1 MFDGGRYRPDPLDD
15 GERRALRQLEGH
27 SLSHPEQPDWV
38 RLNVQEWVAPHLQE
52 AYGEA
57 WGREIAALEKP
68 PPVDL
73 RVNRLKATVAEA
85 QAALALE
92 GIDTEPMRFAP
103 NGLRLK
109 RRLSVVAGE
118 AFQSGLVE
126 VQDEGSQLVAGLV
139 DAQPGMQIAD
149 YCAGAG
155 GKTLAIAAGM
165 NNKGR
170 VVAMDVY
177 ESRLERS
184 AQRLRRAGAHNVERR
199 ALDGDNRK
207 WLKRQAGAFDRVLVD
222 APCTGTGTWR
232 RNPDGRWTL
241 RPEDLAE
248 LVPKQAAILDA
259 AARLVKPGGG
269 LIYATCSVLP
279 AENERQ
285 IEAFLERHP
294 EFAAVPVTDV
304 WRDAMGAEPPP
315 EIAGPY
321 LRLSPL
327 RHGTD
332 GFFAATLV
340 RKAKTEAE
348 GAVVAPDQRDDVP
361 RAARDDDGHES
372 HPPRPQERRLRHRP
386 RPCRDLAGDLCRALP
401 DSMLAGMSDV
411 RQSAYWSRVLADR
424 HESRGVFVAD
434 DEDMGVVGFGSCGPV
449 RDPPEGLSGREIRV
463 GEVYTLYV
471 EPDFQNRGLGRRLLD
486 ALFRQLR
493 ADGCDTAV
501 LWMLADNPDRFFYEG
516 LGGERVGE
524 RVDTMAGVD
533 VEEVAFG
540 WHDLAAPLVR
550 RKLATED

>member
-1 MFDGGRYRPDPLDD
+1 VTPGARVAATIELLDEIVSRSERPADLVANAFFRTRRFIGGGDRRAVSERVWGILRRWGQLRWWLKRTGHPADQTNALPRGIVAADLMVVEGLGLSDVEAIFDGGLYRPHPLDD
-15 GERRALRQLEGH
+15 AERRALRQMEGH

-38 RLNVQEWVAPHLQE
+38 RLNVQEWVAPHLKE

-57 WGREIAALEKP
+57 WGREIAALATP

-73 RVNRLKATVAEA
+73 RVNRLKATVEEA
-85 QAALALE
+85 RAALARE
-92 GIDTEPMRFAP
+92 GIETEPTRFAP

-109 RRLSVVAGE
+109 RRLSVVAGA

-139 DAQPGMQIAD
+139 DARPGMSIAD

-170 VVAMDVY
+170 VVAMDVL
-177 ESRLERS
+177 ETRLDRS

-199 ALDGDNRK
+199 ALGADNRK

-241 RPEDLAE
+241 RPQDLAE

-269 LIYATCSVLP
+269 LVYATCSVLP

-294 EFAAVPVTDV
+294 EFESVPVADV
-304 WRDAMGAEPPP
+304 WRDAISRDTGVEPPA
-315 EIAGPY
+315 EIASGPY

-332 GFFAATLV
+332 GFFAATLL
-340 RKAKTEAE
+340 RKAEEGEDNDRHPDRSRAERGEAE
-348 GAVVAPDQRDDVP
+348 GPVLATHQQ
-361 RAARDDDGHES
+361 DDG
-372 HPPRPQERRLRHRP
+372 Q
-386 RPCRDLAGDLCRALP
+386 A
-401 DSMLAGMSDV
+401 
-411 RQSAYWSRVLADR
+411 
-424 HESRGVFVAD
+424 
-434 DEDMGVVGFGSCGPV
+434 
-449 RDPPEGLSGREIRV
+449 
-463 GEVYTLYV
+463 
-471 EPDFQNRGLGRRLLD
+471 
-486 ALFRQLR
+486 
-493 ADGCDTAV
+493 
-501 LWMLADNPDRFFYEG
+501 
-516 LGGERVGE
+516 
-524 RVDTMAGVD
+524 
-533 VEEVAFG
+533 
-540 WHDLAAPLVR
+540 
-550 RKLATED
+550 